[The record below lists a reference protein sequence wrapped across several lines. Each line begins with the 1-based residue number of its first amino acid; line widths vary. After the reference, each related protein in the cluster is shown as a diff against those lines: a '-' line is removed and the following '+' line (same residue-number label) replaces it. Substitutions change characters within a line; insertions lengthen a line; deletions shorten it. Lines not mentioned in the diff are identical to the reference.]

1 MPKCLAA
8 GAPPDPAGGA
18 HDAPPDF
25 LISWGERHPSP
36 FLTPS
41 APSTPPFSLSALS
54 FCGPQ
59 CKILATPLD
68 TTATVR
74 HCSLNTDTRYSGK
87 MLCFSTWL
95 KHPFLIITV
104 VIIVCIINI
113 MVHYHQK
120 CYHVKRNSL
129 NDNSDATL
137 SCVQFYNLRIS
148 TFSIFRLREVFSVT
162 GTGTNWS
169 TGRDVADAW
178 FLFVYLQNNIE
189 SFFTHLGNLASIFQQ
204 LASRPGCYR

>member
-1 MPKCLAA
+1 MLGSRGSPGPRRGSSRRSPRFSNQLGRKTPLPISHSLGAFDTSILA
-8 GAPPDPAGGA
+8 
-18 HDAPPDF
+18 
-25 LISWGERHPSP
+25 
-36 FLTPS
+36 
-41 APSTPPFSLSALS
+41 LSALS

-162 GTGTNWS
+162 GTGTN
-169 TGRDVADAW
+169 
-178 FLFVYLQNNIE
+178 
-189 SFFTHLGNLASIFQQ
+189 
-204 LASRPGCYR
+204 